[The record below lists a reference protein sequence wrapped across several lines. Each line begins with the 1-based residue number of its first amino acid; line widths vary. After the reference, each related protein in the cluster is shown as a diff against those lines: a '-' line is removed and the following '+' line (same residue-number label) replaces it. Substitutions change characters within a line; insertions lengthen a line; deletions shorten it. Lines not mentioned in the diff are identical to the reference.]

1 MSLRA
6 EVDESRVC
14 LVSLNVRG
22 SVGKLAGV
30 ARAVAVVR
38 RARPDVLVGFMFHG
52 MMTARIAGRLAGVPA
67 VVSAV
72 RSEAHGRARERA
84 LGATGWMTDA
94 VTVMSDSL
102 ASHIAERGVAAPSRL
117 VVIPNAVDFE
127 RYAAGGCRERTRR
140 ELGVGAGEFLWLA
153 AGRLAPAKDYPGL
166 LRAFAA
172 LAGRRQARLLIAG
185 DGPLR
190 GELAGRIDALGLV
203 GRVRLLGLRDDLPEL
218 YRACDALVLSSAWE
232 GMPNVVLEAMASARP
247 VVATAVGAVPE
258 MVDARRDGVR
268 RAAGRP
274 RRARR
279 RDGAHDGPGAGGTAR
294 AWRGGMPRRSR
305 ATLGGRRCRHVGGAV
320 RPAAGGQ
327 GSRWRGG
334 RAGDGAA
341 AIGRHHVQLGERIY
355 RFRAPIVRALVE
367 RGVRVYAVAPAGDFA
382 RDVEA
387 LGAEFV
393 PWRLNRGSVNPY
405 TEAGSLVSLLR
416 IYRRLRP
423 DVAQHFTIKPNVYGA
438 LAARLAGVPV
448 VVGGVTGLGYAFA
461 EGGRRRSVLRPLARL
476 LYRLTA
482 ALSDGVTFQTAHD
495 ADVLF
500 GASGRFRRSA
510 LVIPGGSGVDLA
522 AFSEGVASAKARRE
536 MRAALGIAQGAP
548 VVTMASRLLYDK
560 GVAEY
565 VEAARAVRARRPD
578 AVFVLAGARDPD
590 NRESVTEEDIAA
602 WGRSGDVL
610 LPGHVSDVP
619 CLLAFQM

>member
-1 MSLRA
+1 MKGRDTVRGHVMFVTSGLERGGAERQLVIVANALAQRGWGVTVLSYLPFSDVSLRA

-52 MMTARIAGRLAGVPA
+52 MMTARIAGRLAGVLA

-72 RSEAHGRARERA
+72 HSEAHARARERV
-84 LGATGWMTDA
+84 LGATGWLTDA

-117 VVIPNAVDFE
+117 VVIPNAVDFD
-127 RYAAGGCRERTRR
+127 RYAAGGCSERTRR

-258 MVDARRDGVR
+258 MVAHGETGFVVPPGDH
-268 RAAGRP
+268 AA
-274 RRARR
+274 
-279 RDGAHDGPGAGGTAR
+279 
-294 AWRGGMPRRSR
+294 
-305 ATLGGRRCRHVGGAV
+305 
-320 RPAAGGQ
+320 
-327 GSRWRGG
+327 
-334 RAGDGAA
+334 
-341 AIGRHHVQLGERIY
+341 
-355 RFRAPIVRALVE
+355 
-367 RGVRVYAVAPAGDFA
+367 
-382 RDVEA
+382 
-387 LGAEFV
+387 
-393 PWRLNRGSVNPY
+393 
-405 TEAGSLVSLLR
+405 
-416 IYRRLRP
+416 
-423 DVAQHFTIKPNVYGA
+423 
-438 LAARLAGVPV
+438 
-448 VVGGVTGLGYAFA
+448 
-461 EGGRRRSVLRPLARL
+461 
-476 LYRLTA
+476 
-482 ALSDGVTFQTAHD
+482 
-495 ADVLF
+495 
-500 GASGRFRRSA
+500 
-510 LVIPGGSGVDLA
+510 
-522 AFSEGVASAKARRE
+522 
-536 MRAALGIAQGAP
+536 
-548 VVTMASRLLYDK
+548 
-560 GVAEY
+560 
-565 VEAARAVRARRPD
+565 
-578 AVFVLAGARDPD
+578 LAGAMERMMDLAPAERRALGEAGCRVVYSRHAVD
-590 NRESVTEEDIAA
+590 SVVDRWEELFGRLLESKSR
-602 WGRSGDVL
+602 GRGT
-610 LPGHVSDVP
+610 PGR
-619 CLLAFQM
+619 